1 VIAWVIFL
9 LVIVPLLGLLVWAV
23 LDESIVRIEP
33 GTLGLL
39 LVRGRA
45 TDKALEPGVHFVP
58 ALRRRM
64 VQEYPSLELSYRAGD
79 EDVPITPSDLE
90 RPGPSLRVNLGDRS
104 VARISYTVRFRLDR
118 ARLATVHNRF
128 GPNGI
133 WAAVRDESDRTIR
146 NALGDP
152 RFSVEDVFGSARD
165 ALATAL
171 AEELQRAFDDD
182 GFVLT
187 AFGLGDV
194 DLGRTGEVIQATAR
208 AHYEL
213 AREQAENAT
222 RLVRARND
230 AEVGNCLTGESSD
243 AALRYREVDV
253 WRELV
258 QILAD
263 RSLAV
268 AGPGRGAP
276 QQGGPLAEHPGVPAV
291 EPEQSVVER

>member
-1 VIAWVIFL
+1 VIAWIIFL
-9 LVIVPLLGLLVWAV
+9 LVVVPLLGLLIWAV

-33 GTLGLL
+33 GRLGLL
-39 LVRGRA
+39 LVRGKP

-79 EDVPITPSDLE
+79 EDGSIAAGDLE
-90 RPGPSLRVNLGDRS
+90 RPGPPLRVNLGDRS
-104 VARISYTVRFRLDR
+104 VARISYTVRFRLDQG
-118 ARLATVHNRF
+118 RLKTVHNRF
-128 GPNGI
+128 GPDGI

-152 RFSVEDVFGSARD
+152 RFSVEDVFGAARD
-165 ALATAL
+165 ALSTAL
-171 AEELQRAFDDD
+171 AEHLQTAFDAD

-187 AFGLGDV
+187 AFSLGDV

-208 AHYEL
+208 ANYEL
-213 AREQAENAT
+213 AREEAENAT
-222 RLVRARND
+222 RLARARND
-230 AEVGNCLTGESSD
+230 AELGNYLTGEASD
-243 AALRYREVDV
+243 TALRYREVDV

-268 AGPGRGAP
+268 AGPGRGAMP
-276 QQGGPLAEHPGVPAV
+276 PGVQLADQLTAAAAESEQPAV
-291 EPEQSVVER
+291 ER